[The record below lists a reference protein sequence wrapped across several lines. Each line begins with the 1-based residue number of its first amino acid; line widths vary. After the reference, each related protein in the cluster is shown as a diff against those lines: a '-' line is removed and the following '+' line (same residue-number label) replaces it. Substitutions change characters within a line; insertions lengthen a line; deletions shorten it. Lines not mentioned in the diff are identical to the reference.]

1 LALAFIAK
9 ATANATT
16 KGAIMKRL
24 SRGEFFARQKAEAW
38 ERARAHQER
47 DARETALT
55 LIEDRGAV
63 NAKAWADHCMVRS
76 NDGFWRK
83 VSDEIARWIAVEKE
97 INKAAARS
105 PSMSRRERALIH
117 KALS

>member
-1 LALAFIAK
+1 MSQIGNRIS
-9 ATANATT
+9 NAELRE
-16 KGAIMKRL
+16 RL
-24 SRGEFFARQKAEAW
+24 ERQ
-38 ERARAHQER
+38 
-47 DARETALT
+47 AREIKETAET
-55 LIEDRGAV
+55 LIEDRGPS
-63 NAKAWADHCMVRS
+63 NALAWADHCMVRS

-97 INKAAARS
+97 INRAAARS